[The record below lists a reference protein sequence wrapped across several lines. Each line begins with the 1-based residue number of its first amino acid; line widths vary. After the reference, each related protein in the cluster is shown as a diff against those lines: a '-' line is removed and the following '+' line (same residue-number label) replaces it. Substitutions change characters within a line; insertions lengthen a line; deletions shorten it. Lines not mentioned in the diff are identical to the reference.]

1 LSIEA
6 NMIKTPDKTTNKDR
20 RTDKT
25 PQKDRRT
32 DNTPHK
38 DRRKCLK
45 KTSTIAYTNTLLGK
59 LYVPCSQRS
68 TDNGVYVW
76 CFWNESDS
84 V

>member
-25 PQKDRRT
+25 PHKDRRT

-59 LYVPCSQRS
+59 LYIPCSQRS
-68 TDNGVYVW
+68 TDNGVYV
-76 CFWNESDS
+76 
-84 V
+84 